1 MSQTR
6 VQMSARSGPSRII
19 NQPPPRGSGITR
31 VQPGVTPVQGG
42 VPKMHT
48 GPRRITIVPAPL
60 PKEIPPPKPKA
71 PAKTSSVP
79 ERPKS
84 RAAAKVPPMI
94 PSQPSSKVS
103 SGPPSVTESMRKE
116 LEPPKP
122 ESTRPRS
129 QTRATKPSLTE
140 KTKEVPLALP
150 QGRARTTSNARPPS
164 RTDLPKLTRPSS
176 RADFTK
182 STRTGAVTATKV
194 TDKRK
199 RPEPQLAPSQ
209 DFKETEAV
217 VPIPST
223 PSPTLPPVSA
233 AGSIPLLN
241 LETEVK
247 FVPPVTMSPKK
258 ATAETAV
265 VHALKMGLPLLET
278 PQHSPPPTPEIEDA
292 PPHVGTPELVEE
304 PTKPVVEPAHEPVQV
319 QGPIVQVVQQH
330 DPVPTAKQPT
340 ESLPVFI
347 PPVAETS
354 MPPKLK
360 GKERANKVGDLVARF
375 EDARRK
381 PARPP
386 RMVEQTPISALV
398 STIRRGFEDMKPLP
412 ALEMVEEGD
421 SVDMTPPPRPTGGL
435 KVGGVKG
442 LNVRSKLGLGERT
455 ALTAMQLNS

>member
-1 MSQTR
+1 MSQAR

-19 NQPPPRGSGITR
+19 NQPPPRGGGITR
-31 VQPGVTPVQGG
+31 VQPGVVPVQGG

-60 PKEIPPPKPKA
+60 PKEIPPPKPKV

-84 RAAAKVPPMI
+84 RAAGKVLPVV
-94 PSQPSSKVS
+94 PSQPSSKDP
-103 SGPPSVTESMRKE
+103 SGPPSVAESSRKE

-122 ESTRPRS
+122 ESSRSRS
-129 QTRATKPSLTE
+129 QTRTTKSSLTE
-140 KTKEVPLALP
+140 KTKEAPLAPL
-150 QGRARTTSNARPPS
+150 RSRSRTTSNARPPS
-164 RTDLPKLTRPSS
+164 RMELPKLTRPSS

-182 STRTGAVTATKV
+182 STRTGAATVTKV

-199 RPEPQLAPSQ
+199 RPEPPLTPSE

-223 PSPTLPPVSA
+223 PSPTLPPVSV
-233 AGSIPLLN
+233 AGSLPSLN

-258 ATAETAV
+258 VTAETAV
-265 VHALKMGLPLLET
+265 VHALKMGLPLLGT
-278 PQHSPPPTPEIEDA
+278 PQNSPPPTPKVEDA
-292 PPHVGTPELVEE
+292 PPRVVTPELVEE
-304 PTKPVVEPAHEPVQV
+304 PKEPVVEPVQV
-319 QGPIVQVVQQH
+319 QEPVVQRH
-330 DPVPTAKQPT
+330 DPAPDSDPIPAAKRST
-340 ESLPVFI
+340 EPLPVFI
-347 PPVAETS
+347 PPVAEPS
-354 MPPKLK
+354 MPLKVK
-360 GKERANKVGDLVARF
+360 GKERSKKVGDLVAHF

-398 STIRRGFEDMKPLP
+398 STIRRGFEDMMPLP
-412 ALEMVEEGD
+412 ALEVVEEGD
-421 SVDMTPPPRPTGGL
+421 SVDITPPPRPTGGL